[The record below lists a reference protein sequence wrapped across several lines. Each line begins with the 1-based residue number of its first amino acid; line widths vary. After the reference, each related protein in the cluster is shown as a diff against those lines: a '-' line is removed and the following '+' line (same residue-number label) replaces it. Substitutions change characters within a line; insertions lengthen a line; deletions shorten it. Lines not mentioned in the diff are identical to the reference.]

1 MFHFLLIFVPRVVG
15 SVSSYLVLLNP
26 QITSIYPFS
35 R

>member
-1 MFHFLLIFVPRVVG
+1 MFHFLTNFVSRVLG
-15 SVSSYLVLLNP
+15 CVSSYHVPLNQ